1 MMERT
6 VGKGGAERVIEKRA
20 LVLVAGIGRG
30 PFEALAPVLDRH
42 KLEVVKVAAPE
53 MSVELARTE
62 PFDLVIFDSEV
73 REGTLEQVVDSI
85 RHGMS
90 ASRNTSLLVLA
101 QPGRV
106 DAARELI
113 GRGVNRV
120 MLLDDPPELIGQQV
134 AELLSIAPR
143 ADLRF
148 STHLQTTVG
157 DGAVEVLGE
166 VVNLSSTGMLVET
179 DTSFEPGEQV
189 VVTINTSFEPGE
201 QVVVTINFGGQRG
214 SVSAKAEVVRQ
225 AHAER
230 GGVDGIGLRFISFAG
245 DGESKIEAVLDEA
258 LSDPL
263 IN

>member
-1 MMERT
+1 M
-6 VGKGGAERVIEKRA
+6 
-20 LVLVAGIGRG
+20 LVAGIGRG
-30 PFEALAPVLDRH
+30 PFETLAPVLDRH
-42 KLEVVKVAAPE
+42 KLEVVKVATPE
-53 MSVELARTE
+53 MSVELARSE
-62 PFDLVIFDSEV
+62 AFDLVIFDCEV

-101 QPGRV
+101 QPGRA

-120 MLLDDPPELIGQQV
+120 MLLDDPPELVAQQV

-143 ADLRF
+143 ADLRL

-166 VVNLSSTGMLVET
+166 VVNLSSSGMLIET
-179 DTSFEPGEQV
+179 EVSFEPGEQI
-189 VVTINTSFEPGE
+189 VVTINL
-201 QVVVTINFGGQRG
+201 GGQRG
-214 SVSAKAEVVRQ
+214 SVTAKAEVVRQ

-230 GGVDGIGLRFISFAG
+230 GGIDGVGVRFISFAG
-245 DGESKIEAVLDEA
+245 DGEAQVEAVLDEA
-258 LSDPL
+258 LGDPL

>member
-1 MMERT
+1 MDGT
-6 VGKGGAERVIEKRA
+6 VGKDGAGRVVERRA
-20 LVLVAGIGRG
+20 LVLVAGVGRG

-42 KLEVVKVAAPE
+42 KLEVVKVATPE
-53 MSVELARTE
+53 MSVELARSE

-73 REGTLEQVVDSI
+73 KEGTLEQVVDSI

-101 QPGRV
+101 RPRTA

-148 STHLQTTVG
+148 STHLQTSVG

-166 VVNLSSTGMLVET
+166 VVNLSSSGMLVET
-179 DTSFEPGEQV
+179 ETSFEPGEQIV
-189 VVTINTSFEPGE
+189 VSINL
-201 QVVVTINFGGQRG
+201 GGQRG
-214 SVSAKAEVVRQ
+214 SVTAKAEVVRQ
-225 AHAER
+225 AHSER
-230 GGVDGIGLRFISFAG
+230 GDIDGIGVRFLSFAG
-245 DGESKIEAVLDEA
+245 DGEDKIRAVLDEA
-258 LSDPL
+258 LTDPL

>member
-1 MMERT
+1 M
-6 VGKGGAERVIEKRA
+6 
-20 LVLVAGIGRG
+20 LVAGIGRG
-30 PFEALAPVLDRH
+30 PFETLAPVLDRH
-42 KLEVVKVAAPE
+42 KLEVVKVATPE
-53 MSVELARTE
+53 MSVELARSE
-62 PFDLVIFDSEV
+62 AFDLVIFDSDV

-101 QPGRV
+101 QPGRA

-120 MLLDDPPELIGQQV
+120 MLLDDPPELVAQQV

-143 ADLRF
+143 ADLRL

-166 VVNLSSTGMLVET
+166 VVNLSSSGMLIET
-179 DTSFEPGEQV
+179 EVSFEPGEQI
-189 VVTINTSFEPGE
+189 VVTINL
-201 QVVVTINFGGQRG
+201 GGQRG
-214 SVSAKAEVVRQ
+214 SVTAKAEVVRQ
-225 AHAER
+225 AHTER
-230 GGVDGIGLRFISFAG
+230 GGIDGVGVRFISFAG
-245 DGESKIEAVLDEA
+245 DGEAQVEAVLDEA
-258 LSDPL
+258 LGDPL

>member
-1 MMERT
+1 MME
-6 VGKGGAERVIEKRA
+6 GASEKAVPPLVEKRS

-53 MSVELARTE
+53 MSVELARSE
-62 PFDLVIFDSEV
+62 PFDLVIFDAEV
-73 REGTLEQVVDSI
+73 KEGSLEKIVDSI

-90 ASRNTSLLVLA
+90 ASRNSSLLVLA
-101 QPGRV
+101 RPHTA
-106 DAARELI
+106 DAVRELI

-143 ADLRF
+143 ANLRF
-148 STHLQTTVG
+148 STHLQTSVG

-166 VVNLSSTGMLVET
+166 VVNLSATGMLVET
-179 DTSFEPGEQV
+179 ETSFEPGEQV
-189 VVTINTSFEPGE
+189 VVTINL
-201 QVVVTINFGGQRG
+201 GGKHG

-225 AHAER
+225 AHSER
-230 GGVDGIGLRFISFAG
+230 GGVDGIGVRFLSFAG
-245 DGESKIEAVLDEA
+245 DGKEKIEAVMNEA
-258 LSDPL
+258 LADPL

>member
-1 MMERT
+1 
-6 VGKGGAERVIEKRA
+6 
-20 LVLVAGIGRG
+20 
-30 PFEALAPVLDRH
+30 VLDRH
-42 KLEVVKVAAPE
+42 KLEVVKVGAPE
-53 MSVELARTE
+53 MSVELARSE
-62 PFDLVIFDSEV
+62 AFDLVIFDAEV
-73 REGTLEQVVDSI
+73 REGTLEQIVDSI

-101 QPGRV
+101 QPGRA

-143 ADLRF
+143 ADLRL

-166 VVNLSSTGMLVET
+166 VVNLSSSGMLIET
-179 DTSFEPGEQV
+179 ETSFEPGEQI
-189 VVTINTSFEPGE
+189 VVTINLGGE
-201 QVVVTINFGGQRG
+201 RG
-214 SVSAKAEVVRQ
+214 SVTAKAEVVRQ

-230 GGVDGIGLRFISFAG
+230 GGVDGVGVRFISFAG
-245 DGESKIEAVLDEA
+245 DGEAMVATVLDEA
-258 LSDPL
+258 LADPL

>member
-1 MMERT
+1 M
-6 VGKGGAERVIEKRA
+6 VEKRA
-20 LVLVAGIGRG
+20 LVLVAGIGKG
-30 PFEALAPVLDRH
+30 PFETLAPVLDRH

-53 MSVELARTE
+53 NSVELARSE
-62 PFDLVIFDSEV
+62 SFDLIIFDAEV
-73 REGTLEQVVDSI
+73 REGSLEKIVDTI

-101 QPGRV
+101 QPHTA
-106 DAARELI
+106 DAVRPLI

-134 AELLSIAPR
+134 AELLNIAPR
-143 ADLRF
+143 ANLRF
-148 STHLQTTVG
+148 STHLQTSVG

-166 VVNLSSTGMLVET
+166 VVNLSSSGLLIET

-189 VVTINTSFEPGE
+189 VVTINLGGE
-201 QVVVTINFGGQRG
+201 RG

-225 AHAER
+225 ANRER
-230 GGVDGIGLRFISFAG
+230 GGIDGIGARFLSFAG
-245 DGESKIEAVLDEA
+245 DGKEKIEAVLDEA
-258 LSDPL
+258 LADPL